1 MQCMSQFV
9 PVARGCGAADAAAV
23 RGNTHPLGPDLEGGK
38 WIYSTYPL
46 TGGSGRGRGR
56 GRGKGEG
63 RLTEAGLLGLARPGG
78 GNHQVELS

>member
-46 TGGSGRGRGR
+46 TGG
-56 GRGKGEG
+56 EG